1 MSVNAEQAM
10 QLEADFLSGVER
22 NLHAAEGGLLRGAIW
37 QTARL
42 DDEDRLRALLAE
54 NRTYDRERLKCLP
67 ANRRLALYG
76 YEKRFLFGR
85 RRTGVAMA
93 TTMSPLPALVGKPE
107 EAGPAIGLGELH
119 DHVHKLVGE
128 ANMPYVIGVC
138 STTGFTPQA
147 RETKFNIPK
156 VSVVLIEPDG
166 QGGWRVHAAGDAVD
180 VRLVKLFDPEKE
192 GDKVDRAR
200 EMIASYSAELLTGSL
215 SASTV
220 AKQANLPEHLV
231 RKSFRQLADSDAE
244 LRLVDRDGQL
254 LMYRGAASAGSE
266 KKSMNMI
273 DKIKQLFS
281 GEGDEA
287 EKINLLAERR
297 ATLSQRR
304 DRFYE
309 DIAKL
314 EKKEADLLEEGKQA
328 KSAVPRRR
336 IAAQMAQLR
345 KDIARQ
351 NTTGAMLNQQI
362 NIISTDI
369 HNLTLIQQG
378 DLAQLPD
385 TEELTIHAVEA
396 EEMLESLRADSEMV
410 GGLEAGIEQTLMSDE
425 EMAIL
430 KEFEGGDA
438 ASDAAASPPAV
449 VSPPTPASRV
459 ASDSLPASP
468 PPASDEPES
477 PDARQADPEP
487 S

>member
-1 MSVNAEQAM
+1 MSVNAEKAM
-10 QLEADFLSGVER
+10 HLEADFLAGVES
-22 NLHAAEGGLLRGAIW
+22 NLHAAEGGLLRGSIW

-54 NRTYDRERLKCLP
+54 NRTYDRERLKTLP
-67 ANRRLALYG
+67 ANRRVALYG
-76 YEKRFLFGR
+76 FEKRFIFGR
-85 RRTGVAMA
+85 RRTGVAIA
-93 TTMSPLPALVGKPE
+93 STMSPLSALVGKPE

-128 ANMPYVIGVC
+128 ANMPHVIGVC

-147 RETKFNIPK
+147 RDAKFSIPK
-156 VSVVLIEPDG
+156 VSVVLVEPDG

-180 VRLVKLFDPEKE
+180 DRLVKLFDPEKE
-192 GDKVDRAR
+192 SDKVDRAR
-200 EMIASYSAELLTGSL
+200 EMIESYSAELVTGSL

-220 AKQANLPEHLV
+220 AKEVNLPEHLV

-244 LRLVDRDGQL
+244 LKIVDRDGQL
-254 LMYRGAASAGSE
+254 LMYRGAAGSGSE

-297 ATLSQRR
+297 ATLTQRR

-314 EKKEADLLEEGKQA
+314 EKKEAGLLEEGKQA
-328 KSAVPRRR
+328 RSAVPRRR

-385 TEELTIHAVEA
+385 TEELTTHAVEA

-410 GGLEAGIEQTLMSDE
+410 GSLEAGIEQTLMSDE
-425 EMAIL
+425 EQAIL
-430 KEFEGGDA
+430 KEFESHDA
-438 ASDAAASPPAV
+438 GAETVETPPSV
-449 VSPPTPASRV
+449 VSPPEKSPRV
-459 ASDSLPASP
+459 ANDSLPTSARP
-468 PPASDEPES
+468 ETDEPES
-477 PDARQADPEP
+477 PDSRKADPEP

>member
-1 MSVNAEQAM
+1 MSVNAEKAM
-10 QLEADFLSGVER
+10 HLEADFLAGVES
-22 NLHAAEGGLLRGAIW
+22 NLHAAEGGLLRGSIW

-54 NRTYDRERLKCLP
+54 NRTYDRERLKHLP

-76 YEKRFLFGR
+76 FEKRFIFGR
-85 RRTGVAMA
+85 RRTGVAIA
-93 TTMSPLPALVGKPE
+93 STISPLPALVGKPE
-107 EAGPAIGLGELH
+107 EVGPAIGLGELH

-128 ANMPYVIGVC
+128 ANMPHVIGVC

-147 RETKFNIPK
+147 LEAKFNIPK

-166 QGGWRVHAAGDAVD
+166 QGGWRVQAAGDAVD
-180 VRLVKLFDPEKE
+180 ARLVKLFDPEKE
-192 GDKVDRAR
+192 SDKVDRAR
-200 EMIASYSAELLTGSL
+200 EMIESYSADLLTGSL
-215 SASTV
+215 SASAV

-231 RKSFRQLADSDAE
+231 RMSFRQLANSDAE
-244 LRLVDRDGQL
+244 LRLVERDGQF
-254 LMYRGAASAGSE
+254 LMYRGAAGARSE

-287 EKINLLAERR
+287 EKINLLAARR

-309 DIAKL
+309 DISKL

-410 GGLEAGIEQTLMSDE
+410 GSLEAGIEQTLMSDE
-425 EMAIL
+425 ELAIL
-430 KEFEGGDA
+430 KEFENEDA
-438 ASDAAASPPAV
+438 GSETMATEPTVAAPPESTTQVASDAMPTATPPEPV
-449 VSPPTPASRV
+449 DPAPGDSRKV
-459 ASDSLPASP
+459 
-468 PPASDEPES
+468 
-477 PDARQADPEP
+477 DPEP